1 MGSVGTGEGSIPV
14 GRVGC
19 ALSPGQSPE
28 WTFVVGRSFL
38 AAVPIGTPNEIV
50 ATLIALVA
58 EPQVKVE
65 SVVSLLPLSGEQ
77 TVESFVVVV
86 QGEATDED
94 GIPVSAVV
102 RGAIAADVFSVGG
115 SRRFTA
121 QGIRPWLLADFQAV
135 IGIVI
140 GSPLSGVVRPNL
152 LDSGVQVGIGAVSGN
167 TLFWSGA
174 GSGTVTGQN
183 ESVGDT
189 VIRAPNPIETSGAD
203 GVPDADTILRP
214 SQVLEGT
221 ALLWRRDS
229 RHVQTPTASSV
240 HYGFR
245 LPNGVERRLDVVYFL
260 GRRPR
265 SPRITV
271 ARPRRL
277 IAVTS
282 PTSAVSGTHLEI
294 RQEGDSVVVTDLGS
308 TNGTIVIPPRGRKQR
323 LVSGQALVVMPGTTV
338 DIGDGNIIEI
348 LPASSQ

>member
-1 MGSVGTGEGSIPV
+1 MGSVGTGERSIPV

-19 ALSPGQSPE
+19 ALLPGRSPE

-38 AAVPIGTPNEIV
+38 AAVPIDTPNGIV

-86 QGEATDED
+86 QGEATDKD

-121 QGIRPWLLADFQAV
+121 QGIRPWLLANFQAV

-140 GSPLSGVVRPNL
+140 GSPLSGVVRPDL
-152 LDSGVQVGIGAVSGN
+152 LDSGVQVGIGAVSGS

-174 GSGTVTGQN
+174 GSGTVTGEV

-189 VIRAPNPIETSGAD
+189 VIRAPNPIETSRAD
-203 GVPDADTILRP
+203 AVSDADTILRP
-214 SQVLEGT
+214 SQINEDI
-221 ALLWRRDS
+221 AFLWRHDS
-229 RHVQTPTASSV
+229 RHMQRPEASSI

-265 SPRITV
+265 SPRIAV
-271 ARPRRL
+271 GRPRQL
-277 IAVTS
+277 ISVTS

-323 LVSGQALVVMPGTTV
+323 LVSWQALVVMPGTTI

>member
-1 MGSVGTGEGSIPV
+1 MRSAGTGERSIPV

-19 ALSPGQSPE
+19 ALVPGRSPE

-38 AAVPIGTPNEIV
+38 AAVPIGTPNGIV

-86 QGEATDED
+86 QGEATDKD
-94 GIPVSAVV
+94 GIPVSSVV

-121 QGIRPWLLADFQAV
+121 QGIRPWLLANFQAV

-140 GSPLSGVVRPNL
+140 GSPLSGAVRPDL

-167 TLFWSGA
+167 TLFWSGS
-174 GSGTVTGQN
+174 GSGTVTGQVA
-183 ESVGDT
+183 SVGDT
-189 VIRAPNPIETSGAD
+189 VIRTPNPIETSRAD
-203 GVPDADTILRP
+203 AVSDADTILRP
-214 SQVLEGT
+214 SQVAEDI
-221 ALLWRRDS
+221 ALLWRHDS
-229 RHVQTPTASSV
+229 RHVQTPKASSV

-245 LPNGVERRLDVVYFL
+245 LPNGEERRLDVVYFL

-277 IAVTS
+277 MAVTS

-348 LPASSQ
+348 LPASSR